1 MVEVDNLDD
10 IPGGK
15 SPTDGFVDFQN
26 EFPLRQYVGKQS
38 TNLEARG
45 IEENKIPYGGGDKG
59 INLELLDQISAEY
72 PFNQVRR
79 TVGGHVTEFD
89 DTPGREKILIKHKSG
104 TGLEFQPDGTILLY
118 SSKNTVRVTAGDE
131 KVIIEGDGD
140 VTYHGNL
147 KLRVDGNFDLDVG
160 GDFNVTVGGDK
171 LEDVK
176 GGIRQDVNGNVQ
188 SLINGNV
195 TTQITE
201 NETRAVWGNQDIFV
215 RGDKSNL
222 VQGVFENASKD
233 VMRMTSEEQLSATSP
248 NINIAATSLS
258 AFGATG
264 TIGGDQIVYYGT
276 TAHIDRVNSTSM
288 HASNSVHASVGMEAP
303 TFNGNLSGNAST
315 AGTAGT
321 AALGASGGSAQDTVD
336 LTPATNVTTTEFTTS
351 LASDYLAKHENAV
364 KEILIDPG
372 NKLYNQIN
380 RDADYGGVSDRT
392 LTTAEV
398 RSKLRDPAN
407 QKNET
412 FIGTAMAE
420 GLIHVSFTNAAPND
434 IDRIEGR
441 EATVRRAQ
449 SKKVLGK
456 NPGGEAKRFKGSV
469 LNGKR
474 NVFIAD
480 FYKPDSKTPTS
491 RTELAQGI
499 VIGRYLGGYGDSITF
514 DHVIDNSE
522 KIKIARNLLLN
533 ANANRAIMV
542 DKDVYSEHRLVVAE
556 GLYRPYTNETVTAGS
571 VNDFKQKGQCVVYEL
586 HDRTGNIDLKK
597 TFDLASWWKDSLQ
610 FQKLILSYDTFNPQ
624 GGTLT
629 AQLILIMPELSSSY
643 EATFDNSIETRYN
656 NFVQSTNE
664 IIECL

>member
-1 MVEVDNLDD
+1 MAEVDNLED
-10 IPGGK
+10 IPVDK
-15 SPTDGFVDFQN
+15 SPTDGFVDFQG
-26 EFPLRQYVGKQS
+26 EFPLRQYAGKQS

-59 INLELLDQISAEY
+59 INLELLDQASSEY
-72 PFNQVRR
+72 PYNQVRR
-79 TVGGHVTEFD
+79 TTGGHVTEFD

-104 TGLEFQPDGTILLY
+104 TGLEFQPDGTILMY

-160 GDFNVTVGGDK
+160 GDFNVTVAGDK
-171 LEDVK
+171 SEDIK

-195 TTQITE
+195 TTQITK
-201 NETRAVWGNQDIFV
+201 NETRAVWGDQDTFV
-215 RGDKSNL
+215 RGNKSNL
-222 VQGVFENASKD
+222 VQGVLENASKD
-233 VMRMTSEEQLSATSP
+233 VMLMTSEEQLSASSP
-248 NINIAATSLS
+248 NINIAATNLS

-288 HASNSVHASVGMEAP
+288 HATTFHGTLNGKASFAAKADQAGSAP
-303 TFNGNLSGNAST
+303 PG
-315 AGTAGT
+315 AG
-321 AALGASGGSAQDTVD
+321 SGGGTQTIE
-336 LTPATNVTTTEFTTS
+336 TATNVTTTEFTTS

-412 FIGTAMAE
+412 FIGTVMAE
-420 GLIHVSFTNAAPND
+420 GLIHVTFSNAAPND
-434 IDRIEGR
+434 IDRIESR
-441 EATVRRAQ
+441 ESTVRRAQ

-474 NVFIAD
+474 NVVIAD
-480 FYKPDSKTPTS
+480 FYKPDGKTPTS

-514 DHVIDNSE
+514 DHVIKNSE

-542 DKDVYSEHRLVVAE
+542 DNDVYSEHRLVVAE
-556 GLYRPYTNETVTAGS
+556 GLYRPYVNETVTTGS
-571 VNDFKQKGQCVVYEL
+571 VNYYKERGQCVVYEL
-586 HDRTGNIDLKK
+586 HNRTGNIDLKK

-610 FQKLILSYDTFNPQ
+610 FQKLILSYDTFNPT
-624 GGTLT
+624 GALT

-643 EATFDNSIETRYN
+643 EATFDNLIETRYN

-664 IIECL
+664 IVECL

>member
-514 DHVIDNSE
+514 DHVIENSE

-542 DKDVYSEHRLVVAE
+542 DNDVYSEHRLVVAE
-556 GLYRPYTNETVTAGS
+556 GLYRPYVNETVTTGS
-571 VNDFKQKGQCVVYEL
+571 VNYYKERGQCVVYEL

>member
-1 MVEVDNLDD
+1 M
-10 IPGGK
+10 
-15 SPTDGFVDFQN
+15 
-26 EFPLRQYVGKQS
+26 
-38 TNLEARG
+38 
-45 IEENKIPYGGGDKG
+45 
-59 INLELLDQISAEY
+59 
-72 PFNQVRR
+72 
-79 TVGGHVTEFD
+79 
-89 DTPGREKILIKHKSG
+89 
-104 TGLEFQPDGTILLY
+104 
-118 SSKNTVRVTAGDE
+118 
-131 KVIIEGDGD
+131 
-140 VTYHGNL
+140 
-147 KLRVDGNFDLDVG
+147 
-160 GDFNVTVGGDK
+160 
-171 LEDVK
+171 
-176 GGIRQDVNGNVQ
+176 
-188 SLINGNV
+188 
-195 TTQITE
+195 
-201 NETRAVWGNQDIFV
+201 
-215 RGDKSNL
+215 
-222 VQGVFENASKD
+222 
-233 VMRMTSEEQLSATSP
+233 
-248 NINIAATSLS
+248 
-258 AFGATG
+258 
-264 TIGGDQIVYYGT
+264 
-276 TAHIDRVNSTSM
+276 
-288 HASNSVHASVGMEAP
+288 
-303 TFNGNLSGNAST
+303 
-315 AGTAGT
+315 
-321 AALGASGGSAQDTVD
+321 
-336 LTPATNVTTTEFTTS
+336 
-351 LASDYLAKHENAV
+351 AKHENAV

-420 GLIHVSFTNAAPND
+420 GLIHVSFSNAAPND

-456 NPGGEAKRFKGSV
+456 NPGGETKRFKGSV

-480 FYKPDSKTPTS
+480 FYKPDGKTPNS

-533 ANANRAIMV
+533 ANANRAIMT

-556 GLYRPYTNETVTAGS
+556 GLYRPYTNETVTTGS
-571 VNDFKQKGQCVVYEL
+571 VNYYKEKGQCVVYEL

-610 FQKLILSYDTFNPQ
+610 FQKLILSYDTFNPT
-624 GGTLT
+624 GALT

>member
-1 MVEVDNLDD
+1 MAEVDNLED
-10 IPGGK
+10 IPVGK

-59 INLELLDQISAEY
+59 INLEFLDQSSSEY
-72 PFNQVRR
+72 PYNQVRR
-79 TVGGHVTEFD
+79 TVAGHVTEFD

-195 TTQITE
+195 TTQITK
-201 NETRAVWGNQDIFV
+201 NETRAVWGDQDTFV

-222 VQGVFENASKD
+222 VQGAFENASKD

-288 HASNSVHASVGMEAP
+288 HATTFHGTLDGKASFAAKADQAGSAP
-303 TFNGNLSGNAST
+303 
-315 AGTAGT
+315 
-321 AALGASGGSAQDTVD
+321 LGPGSGGGTQTIVSAS
-336 LTPATNVTTTEFTTS
+336 NVTTTEFTTS

-420 GLIHVSFTNAAPND
+420 GLIHVSFSNAAPND

-456 NPGGEAKRFKGSV
+456 NPGGETKRFKGSV

-480 FYKPDSKTPTS
+480 FYKPDGKTPTS

-533 ANANRAIMV
+533 ANANRAIMM

-556 GLYRPYTNETVTAGS
+556 GLYRPYTNETVTAGG

-610 FQKLILSYDTFNPQ
+610 FQKLILSYDTFDPT
-624 GGTLT
+624 GALT

>member
-1 MVEVDNLDD
+1 MAEESYEDRKKKDV
-10 IPGGK
+10 K
-15 SPTDGFVDFQN
+15 SATDGFVDYSGV
-26 EFPLRQYVGKQS
+26 FPLRQYAGKQS

-59 INLELLDQISAEY
+59 IDLELLDQISAEY

-79 TVGGHVTEFD
+79 TIGGHVTEFD

-131 KVIIEGDGD
+131 KIIIEGDGD
-140 VTYHGNL
+140 IAYHGNL

-160 GDFNVTVGGDK
+160 GDFNVTVAGDK

-195 TTQITE
+195 STQITQ
-201 NETRAVWGNQDIFV
+201 NETRLVHGNQEYYV
-215 RGDKSNL
+215 KGNKSNL
-222 VQGVFENASKD
+222 VQGVLENLSKD
-233 VMRMTSEEQLSATSP
+233 VMRITSESQAVMSSP
-248 NINIAATSLS
+248 DINIGANDLS
-258 AFGATG
+258 VFGAVG

-288 HASNSVHASVGMEAP
+288 HATTFHGSLVGKSSFAEKADEAGSAP
-303 TFNGNLSGNAST
+303 PG
-315 AGTAGT
+315 AG
-321 AALGASGGSAQDTVD
+321 SGGGT
-336 LTPATNVTTTEFTTS
+336 LTDVTATNVTTTEFTTS
-351 LASDYLAKHENAV
+351 LATDYLANHEHAV
-364 KEILIDPG
+364 REVLIDPG
-372 NKLYNQIN
+372 ALLYNQIN

-398 RSKLRDPAN
+398 RSKLRDPLN
-407 QKNET
+407 QQNET
-412 FIGTAMAE
+412 FIGAILSE
-420 GLIHVSFTNAAPND
+420 GLMHHSFSNAAPND
-434 IDRIEGR
+434 VDRIEGR

-449 SKKVLGK
+449 SKKILGK
-456 NPGGEAKRFKGSV
+456 NPGGETKRFKGSV
-469 LNGKR
+469 RDGQRLVAINSK
-474 NVFIAD
+474 
-480 FYKPDSKTPTS
+480 YKPDGKFITS

-499 VIGRYLGGYGDSITF
+499 VVGRFLGGSGDAVTF
-514 DHVIDNSE
+514 DHVIDNSQ
-522 KIKIARNLLLN
+522 KTNIARNLLLN
-533 ANANRAIMV
+533 ANANRAIMI
-542 DKDVYSEHRLVVAE
+542 DNDVYSEHRLVVAE
-556 GLYRPYTNETVTAGS
+556 GIYRKYVNEGMTTLG
-571 VNDFKQKGQCVVYEL
+571 VNDLKSRGRCVVYEL

-610 FQKLILSYDTFNPQ
+610 FEKMILSYDTFNPQ

-629 AQLILIMPELSSSY
+629 AQIILIMPELGSDY
-643 EATFDNSIETRYN
+643 KATFDNSIETRFN

>member
-1 MVEVDNLDD
+1 MTEVDNLED
-10 IPGGK
+10 IPADK
-15 SPTDGFVDFQN
+15 SPVDGFEDFQGA
-26 EFPLRQYVGKQS
+26 FPLRQYAGKQS

-59 INLELLDQISAEY
+59 INLELLDQTSSEY

-79 TVGGHVTEFD
+79 TIAGHVTEFD

-160 GDFNVTVGGDK
+160 GDFNVTTHGDK
-171 LEDVK
+171 LEDIK
-176 GGIRQDVNGNVQ
+176 GGIRQDVNGNIQ

-195 TTQITE
+195 TTQITR
-201 NETRAVWGNQDIFV
+201 NETRVVHGDQDYFIKGN
-215 RGDKSNL
+215 KSNL
-222 VQGVFENASKD
+222 VQGVLENLSKD
-233 VMRMTSEEQLSATSP
+233 VMRMTSESQAVMSSP
-248 NINIAATSLS
+248 DINIGATSLS
-258 AFGATG
+258 VFGAAG

-288 HASNSVHASVGMEAP
+288 HAP
-303 TFNGNLSGNAST
+303 TFHG
-315 AGTAGT
+315 
-321 AALGASGGSAQDTVD
+321 D
-336 LTPATNVTTTEFTTS
+336 LTGRADEAIASDTAIYASYGGGPGGPAGWTNTNTTATNVTTTEFTTELS
-351 LASDYLAKHENAV
+351 EDYLAKHEHAV
-364 KEILIDPG
+364 REVLIDPG
-372 NKLYNQIN
+372 ALLYNQIN

-398 RSKLRDPAN
+398 RSKLRDPLN
-407 QKNET
+407 QQNET
-412 FIGTAMAE
+412 FIGAILSE
-420 GLIHVSFTNAAPND
+420 GLMHHSFSNAAPND

-456 NPGGEAKRFKGSV
+456 NPGGETKRFKGSV
-469 LNGKR
+469 RDGLRK
-474 NVFIAD
+474 VSISAV
-480 FYKPDSKTPTS
+480 YKPDNKVITS
-491 RTELAQGI
+491 RTELAQGV
-499 VIGRYLGGYGDSITF
+499 VIGRFLGGYGDAVTF
-514 DHVIDNSE
+514 DHVIDNT
-522 KIKIARNLLLN
+522 KKVTIARNLLLN
-533 ANANRAIMV
+533 ANANRSIMV
-542 DKDVYSEHRLVVAE
+542 NSDVYSEHRLVVAE
-556 GLYRPYTNETVTAGS
+556 GIYRKYANEGMTSLG
-571 VNDFKQKGQCVVYEL
+571 VNDLKSKGRCVVYEL
-586 HDRTGNIDLKK
+586 HDRTGNIDLNK

-610 FQKLILSYDTFNPQ
+610 FEKLILSYDTFNPQ

-629 AQLILIMPELSSSY
+629 AQIILIMPELKPDY
-643 EATFDNSIETRYN
+643 TATFNNLIETRYN

-664 IIECL
+664 IVECL

>member
-1 MVEVDNLDD
+1 MTDVDDFED
-10 IPGGK
+10 ISAGK
-15 SPTDGFVDFQN
+15 RPTDGFEDFQGA
-26 EFPLRQYVGKQS
+26 FPLRQYAGKQS

-59 INLELLDQISAEY
+59 INLELLDQTSSEY

-79 TVGGHVTEFD
+79 TIAGHVTEFD

-160 GDFNVTVGGDK
+160 GDFNVTTHGDK
-171 LEDVK
+171 LEDIK
-176 GGIRQDVNGNVQ
+176 GGIRQDVNGNIQ

-195 TTQITE
+195 TTQITK
-201 NETRAVWGNQDIFV
+201 NETRVVHGDQDYFIKGN
-215 RGDKSNL
+215 KSNL
-222 VQGVFENASKD
+222 VQGVLENLSKD
-233 VMRMTSEEQLSATSP
+233 VMRMTSESQAVMSSP
-248 NINIAATSLS
+248 DINIGATSLS
-258 AFGATG
+258 VFGAAG

-288 HASNSVHASVGMEAP
+288 HAATFHGDLTGRADEAIASDTAV
-303 TFNGNLSGNAST
+303 FASKGGGPGGPDGWT
-315 AGTAGT
+315 NTSTT
-321 AALGASGGSAQDTVD
+321 AA
-336 LTPATNVTTTEFTTS
+336 NVTTTEFTTS
-351 LASDYLAKHENAV
+351 LASDYLANHEHAV
-364 KEILIDPG
+364 REVLIDPG
-372 NKLYNQIN
+372 ALLYNQIN

-398 RSKLRDPAN
+398 RSKLRDPLN
-407 QKNET
+407 QQNET
-412 FIGTAMAE
+412 FIGAILSE
-420 GLIHVSFTNAAPND
+420 GLMHHSFSNAAPND

-456 NPGGEAKRFKGSV
+456 NPGGETKRFKGSV
-469 LNGKR
+469 RDGLRK
-474 NVFIAD
+474 VSISA
-480 FYKPDSKTPTS
+480 FYKPDNKVITS
-491 RTELAQGI
+491 RTELAQG
-499 VIGRYLGGYGDSITF
+499 VVVGRFLGGYGDAVTF
-514 DHVIDNSE
+514 DHVIDNT
-522 KIKIARNLLLN
+522 KKVTIARNLLLN
-533 ANANRAIMV
+533 ANANRSIMV
-542 DKDVYSEHRLVVAE
+542 NSDVYSEHRLVVAE
-556 GLYRPYTNETVTAGS
+556 GIYRKYANEGMTSLG
-571 VNDFKQKGQCVVYEL
+571 VNDLKSKGRCVVYEL
-586 HDRTGNIDLKK
+586 HDRTGNIDLNK

-610 FQKLILSYDTFNPQ
+610 FEKLILSYDTFNPQ

-629 AQLILIMPELSSSY
+629 AQIILIMPELKPDY
-643 EATFDNSIETRYN
+643 TATFDNLIETRYN

-664 IIECL
+664 IVECL

>member
-1 MVEVDNLDD
+1 MAEVDNLED
-10 IPGGK
+10 IPVDK
-15 SPTDGFVDFQN
+15 SPTDGFVDFQS
-26 EFPLRQYVGKQS
+26 EFPLRQYAGKQS

-59 INLELLDQISAEY
+59 INLEFLDQSSSEY
-72 PFNQVRR
+72 PYNQVRR
-79 TVGGHVTEFD
+79 TIAGHVTEFD

-104 TGLEFQPDGTILLY
+104 TGLEFQPDGTILMY

-160 GDFNVTVGGDK
+160 GDFNVTVAGDK
-171 LEDVK
+171 SEDIK

-195 TTQITE
+195 TTQITK
-201 NETRAVWGNQDIFV
+201 NETRAVWGDQDTFV

-222 VQGVFENASKD
+222 VQGAFENASKD

-288 HASNSVHASVGMEAP
+288 HATTFHGTLNGKASFAAKADEAGSAP
-303 TFNGNLSGNAST
+303 PG
-315 AGTAGT
+315 AG
-321 AALGASGGSAQDTVD
+321 SGGGTQTIE
-336 LTPATNVTTTEFTTS
+336 TATNVTTTEFTTS

-412 FIGTAMAE
+412 FIGTVMAE
-420 GLIHVSFTNAAPND
+420 GLIHVTFSNAAPND
-434 IDRIEGR
+434 IDRIESR
-441 EATVRRAQ
+441 ESTVRRAQ

-456 NPGGEAKRFKGSV
+456 NPGGETKRFKGSV

-474 NVFIAD
+474 NVVISD
-480 FYKPDSKTPTS
+480 FYKPDGKNPTS

-514 DHVIDNSE
+514 DHVIENSE

-542 DKDVYSEHRLVVAE
+542 DNDIYSEHRLVVAE
-556 GLYRPYTNETVTAGS
+556 GLYRPYVNETVTTGS
-571 VNDFKQKGQCVVYEL
+571 VNYYKERGQCVVYEL
-586 HDRTGNIDLKK
+586 HNRTGNIDLKK

-610 FQKLILSYDTFNPQ
+610 FQKLILSYDTFNPT
-624 GGTLT
+624 GALT

-643 EATFDNSIETRYN
+643 EATFDNLIETRYN

>member
-1 MVEVDNLDD
+1 MADLDNLDD
-10 IPGGK
+10 VPVSK
-15 SPTDGFVDFQN
+15 SPTDGFVDFQD
-26 EFPLRQYVGKQS
+26 EFPLRQYAGKQS

-59 INLELLDQISAEY
+59 IDLELLDQTSAEY

-79 TVGGHVTEFD
+79 TISGHVTEFD
-89 DTPGREKILIKHKSG
+89 DTPGRERILIKHKSG

-131 KVIIEGDGD
+131 KIIIEGDGD
-140 VTYHGNL
+140 IAYHGNL

-160 GDFNVTVGGDK
+160 GDFNVTVAGDK

-195 TTQITE
+195 STQITQ
-201 NETRAVWGNQDIFV
+201 NETRLVHGNQEYYV
-215 RGDKSNL
+215 KGNKSNL
-222 VQGVFENASKD
+222 VQGVLENLSKD
-233 VMRMTSEEQLSATSP
+233 VMRMTSESQAVMSSP
-248 NINIAATSLS
+248 DINIGANDLS
-258 AFGATG
+258 VFGAVG

-303 TFNGNLSGNAST
+303 TFNGNLAGNANT

-321 AALGASGGSAQDTVD
+321 AALGASAGSSQTAVT
-336 LTPATNVTTTEFTTS
+336 LTPATNVDTTEFTTS
-351 LASDYLAKHENAV
+351 LATDYLANDEHAV
-364 KEILIDPG
+364 REVLIDPG
-372 NKLYNQIN
+372 ALLYNQIN

-398 RSKLRDPAN
+398 RSKLRDPLN
-407 QKNET
+407 QQNET
-412 FIGTAMAE
+412 FIGAILAE
-420 GLIHVSFTNAAPND
+420 GLMHHSFSNAAPND
-434 IDRIEGR
+434 VDRIEGR

-449 SKKVLGK
+449 SKKILGK
-456 NPGGEAKRFKGSV
+456 NPGGETKRFKGSV
-469 LNGKR
+469 RDGQRLVAINSK
-474 NVFIAD
+474 
-480 FYKPDSKTPTS
+480 YKPDGKFITS

-499 VIGRYLGGYGDSITF
+499 VVGRFLGGSGDAVTF
-514 DHVIDNSE
+514 DHVIDNSQRTR
-522 KIKIARNLLLN
+522 IARNLLLN
-533 ANANRAIMV
+533 ANANKAIMV
-542 DKDVYSEHRLVVAE
+542 DNDIYSEHRLVVAE
-556 GLYRPYTNETVTAGS
+556 GIYRKYVNEGMTTLG
-571 VNDFKQKGQCVVYEL
+571 VNDLKSRGRCVVYEL
-586 HDRTGNIDLKK
+586 HDRTGNIDPKK

-610 FQKLILSYDTFNPQ
+610 FEKMILSYDTFNPQ

-629 AQLILIMPELSSSY
+629 AQIILIMPELGRDY
-643 EATFDNSIETRYN
+643 KATFDNSIETRFN

>member
-1 MVEVDNLDD
+1 MTDVDNLED
-10 IPGGK
+10 IPGDK
-15 SPTDGFVDFQN
+15 SPTDGFVDFQK
-26 EFPLRQYVGKQS
+26 EFPLRQYGGKQS

-45 IEENKIPYGGGDKG
+45 IEENKIPYGGGDRDV
-59 INLELLDQISAEY
+59 NLELLDQVSAEY

-79 TVGGHVTEFD
+79 TVSGHVTEFD

-131 KVIIEGDGD
+131 KIIIEGDGD
-140 VTYHGNL
+140 IAYHGNL

-160 GDFNVTVGGDK
+160 GDFNVTVAGDK
-171 LEDVK
+171 SEDIK

-195 TTQITE
+195 TTQITK
-201 NETRAVWGNQDIFV
+201 NETRAIWGDQDTFV
-215 RGDKSNL
+215 RGNKSNL
-222 VQGVFENASKD
+222 VQGVLENASKE
-233 VMRMTSEEQLSATSP
+233 VMLMTSEEQLSATSP
-248 NINIAATSLS
+248 NINIAATNLS
-258 AFGATG
+258 AFGANG

-288 HASNSVHASVGMEAP
+288 HATTFHGSLEGKASFAAKADEAGSAP
-303 TFNGNLSGNAST
+303 L
-315 AGTAGT
+315 GTG
-321 AALGASGGSAQDTVD
+321 SGGGTQTIVS
-336 LTPATNVTTTEFTTS
+336 ATNVTTTEFTTS

-364 KEILIDPG
+364 REVLIDPG
-372 NKLYNQIN
+372 NLLYNQIN

-412 FIGTAMAE
+412 FIGSAMSE
-420 GLIHVSFTNAAPND
+420 GLIHHTFSNAAPND

-449 SKKVLGK
+449 SKKILGK
-456 NPGGEAKRFKGSV
+456 NPGGETKRFKGSV

-474 NVFIAD
+474 SITIGSV
-480 FYKPDSKTPTS
+480 YKPDGKVITS

-499 VIGRYLGGYGDSITF
+499 VIGRFLGGYGDAITF

-522 KIKIARNLLLN
+522 KVRIARNLLLN

-542 DKDVYSEHRLVVAE
+542 DNDVYSEHRLIVAE
-556 GLYRPYTNETVTAGS
+556 GLYRPYVNETITTGS
-571 VNDFKQKGQCVVYEL
+571 VNYYKERGQCVVYEL
-586 HDRTGNIDLKK
+586 HDRTGNIDLRK

-629 AQLILIMPELSSSY
+629 AQIILIMPELSSSY
-643 EATFDNSIETRYN
+643 EASFDNSIETRYN

>member
-1 MVEVDNLDD
+1 MTEVDNLED
-10 IPGGK
+10 IPADK
-15 SPTDGFVDFQN
+15 SPVDGFEDFQGV
-26 EFPLRQYVGKQS
+26 FPLRQYAGKQS

-59 INLELLDQISAEY
+59 INLELLDQTSSEY

-79 TVGGHVTEFD
+79 TIAGHVTEFD

-160 GDFNVTVGGDK
+160 GDFNVITHGDK
-171 LEDVK
+171 LEDIK
-176 GGIRQDVNGNVQ
+176 GGIRQDVNGNIQ

-195 TTQITE
+195 TTQITK
-201 NETRAVWGNQDIFV
+201 NETRVVHGDQDYFIKGN
-215 RGDKSNL
+215 KSNL
-222 VQGVFENASKD
+222 VQGVLENLSKD
-233 VMRMTSEEQLSATSP
+233 VMRMTSESQAVMSSP
-248 NINIAATSLS
+248 DINIGATNLS
-258 AFGATG
+258 VFGAVG

-288 HASNSVHASVGMEAP
+288 HAD
-303 TFNGNLSGNAST
+303 TFHG
-315 AGTAGT
+315 
-321 AALGASGGSAQDTVD
+321 D
-336 LTPATNVTTTEFTTS
+336 LTGRADEAIASDTAVWAAKGGGPGGPDGWTNTNTTQSNVTTTEFTTDLS
-351 LASDYLAKHENAV
+351 EDYLANHEHAV
-364 KEILIDPG
+364 REVLIDPG
-372 NKLYNQIN
+372 ALLYNQIN

-398 RSKLRDPAN
+398 RSKLRDPLN
-407 QKNET
+407 QQNET
-412 FIGTAMAE
+412 FIGAILSE
-420 GLIHVSFTNAAPND
+420 GLMHHSFSNAAPND

-456 NPGGEAKRFKGSV
+456 NPGGETKRFKGSV
-469 LNGKR
+469 RDGLRK
-474 NVFIAD
+474 VSISAV
-480 FYKPDSKTPTS
+480 YKPDNKVITS
-491 RTELAQGI
+491 RTELAQG
-499 VIGRYLGGYGDSITF
+499 VVVGRFLGGYGDAVTF
-514 DHVIDNSE
+514 DHVIDNT
-522 KIKIARNLLLN
+522 KKVTIARNLLLN
-533 ANANRAIMV
+533 ANANRSIMV
-542 DKDVYSEHRLVVAE
+542 NSDVYSEHRLVVAE
-556 GLYRPYTNETVTAGS
+556 GIYRKYANEGMTSLG
-571 VNDFKQKGQCVVYEL
+571 VNDLKSKGRCVVYEL
-586 HDRTGNIDLKK
+586 HDRTGNIDLNK

-610 FQKLILSYDTFNPQ
+610 FEKLILSYDTFNPQ

-629 AQLILIMPELSSSY
+629 AQIILIMPELKPDY
-643 EATFDNSIETRYN
+643 TATFDNLIETRYN

-664 IIECL
+664 IVECL

>member
-1 MVEVDNLDD
+1 MAEVDNLED
-10 IPGGK
+10 IPVDK
-15 SPTDGFVDFQN
+15 SPTDGFVDFQD

-59 INLELLDQISAEY
+59 INLEFLDQSSSEY
-72 PFNQVRR
+72 PYNQVRR
-79 TVGGHVTEFD
+79 TTAGHVTEFD

-104 TGLEFQPDGTILLY
+104 TGLEFQPDGTILMY

-160 GDFNVTVGGDK
+160 GDFNVTVAGDK
-171 LEDVK
+171 SEDIK

-195 TTQITE
+195 TTQITK
-201 NETRAVWGNQDIFV
+201 NETRAIWGDQDTFV

-222 VQGVFENASKD
+222 VQGAFENASKD

-288 HASNSVHASVGMEAP
+288 HATTFHGTLNGKASFAAKADQAGSAP
-303 TFNGNLSGNAST
+303 
-315 AGTAGT
+315 
-321 AALGASGGSAQDTVD
+321 LGPGSGGGTQTIE
-336 LTPATNVTTTEFTTS
+336 TATNVTTTEFTTS

-407 QKNET
+407 QRNET
-412 FIGTAMAE
+412 FIGTVMAE
-420 GLIHVSFTNAAPND
+420 GLMHVTFSNAAPND
-434 IDRIEGR
+434 IDRIESR
-441 EATVRRAQ
+441 ESTVRRAQ

-456 NPGGEAKRFKGSV
+456 NPGGETKRFKGSV

-474 NVFIAD
+474 NVVISD
-480 FYKPDSKTPTS
+480 FYKPDGKTPTS

-514 DHVIDNSE
+514 DHVIENSE

-542 DKDVYSEHRLVVAE
+542 DNDVYSEHRLVVAE
-556 GLYRPYTNETVTAGS
+556 GLYRPYVNETVTTGS
-571 VNDFKQKGQCVVYEL
+571 VNYYKERGQCVVYEL
-586 HDRTGNIDLKK
+586 HNRTGNIDFKK

-610 FQKLILSYDTFNPQ
+610 FQKLILSYDTFNPT
-624 GGTLT
+624 GALT
-629 AQLILIMPELSSSY
+629 VQLILIMPELSSSY

>member
-1 MVEVDNLDD
+1 MAEESYEDRKKKDV
-10 IPGGK
+10 K
-15 SPTDGFVDFQN
+15 SATDGFVDYSGV
-26 EFPLRQYVGKQS
+26 FPLRQYVGKQS

-195 TTQITE
+195 TTQITK
-201 NETRAVWGNQDIFV
+201 NETRAVWGDQDTFV

-222 VQGVFENASKD
+222 VQGAFENASKD

-288 HASNSVHASVGMEAP
+288 HATTFHGTLDGKASFAAKADEAGSAP
-303 TFNGNLSGNAST
+303 
-315 AGTAGT
+315 
-321 AALGASGGSAQDTVD
+321 LGPGSGGGTQTIVSAS
-336 LTPATNVTTTEFTTS
+336 NVTTTEFTTS

-420 GLIHVSFTNAAPND
+420 GLIHVSFSNAAPND

-456 NPGGEAKRFKGSV
+456 NPGGETKRFKGSV
-469 LNGKR
+469 LDGKR
-474 NVFIAD
+474 NVFITD
-480 FYKPDSKTPTS
+480 FYKPDGKTPTS

-586 HDRTGNIDLKK
+586 HDRTGSIDLKK

>member
-1 MVEVDNLDD
+1 MTEVDNLED
-10 IPGGK
+10 IPASK
-15 SPTDGFVDFQN
+15 SPKDGFVDFQG
-26 EFPLRQYVGKQS
+26 EFPLRQYAGKQS

-59 INLELLDQISAEY
+59 IDLELLDQISAEY

-131 KVIIEGDGD
+131 KIIIEGDGD
-140 VTYHGNL
+140 IAYHGNL

-160 GDFNVTVGGDK
+160 GDFNVTVAGDK

-195 TTQITE
+195 STQITQ
-201 NETRAVWGNQDIFV
+201 NETRLVHGNQEYYV
-215 RGDKSNL
+215 KGNKSNL
-222 VQGVFENASKD
+222 VQGVLENLSKD
-233 VMRMTSEEQLSATSP
+233 VMRMTSESQAVMSSP
-248 NINIAATSLS
+248 DINIGANDLS
-258 AFGATG
+258 VFGAVG

-288 HASNSVHASVGMEAP
+288 HATTFHGSLEGKASFAAKADEAGSAP
-303 TFNGNLSGNAST
+303 PGSG
-315 AGTAGT
+315 
-321 AALGASGGSAQDTVD
+321 SGGGTQTIVNG
-336 LTPATNVTTTEFTTS
+336 PNVTTTEFTTS
-351 LASDYLAKHENAV
+351 LATDYLANHEHAV
-364 KEILIDPG
+364 REVLIDPG
-372 NKLYNQIN
+372 ALLYNQIN

-398 RSKLRDPAN
+398 RSKLRDPLN
-407 QKNET
+407 QQNET
-412 FIGTAMAE
+412 FIGAILSE
-420 GLIHVSFTNAAPND
+420 GLMHHSFSNAAPND
-434 IDRIEGR
+434 VDRIEGR

-456 NPGGEAKRFKGSV
+456 NPGGETKRFKGSV
-469 LNGKR
+469 RDGQRLVAISSK
-474 NVFIAD
+474 
-480 FYKPDSKTPTS
+480 YKPDGKVITS

-499 VIGRYLGGYGDSITF
+499 VVGRFLGGCGDAVTF
-514 DHVIDNSE
+514 DHVIDNSQ
-522 KIKIARNLLLN
+522 KTNIARNLLLN

-542 DKDVYSEHRLVVAE
+542 DNDVYSEHRLVVAE
-556 GLYRPYTNETVTAGS
+556 GIYRKYVNEGMTTLG
-571 VNDFKQKGQCVVYEL
+571 VNDLKSRGRCVVYEL

-610 FQKLILSYDTFNPQ
+610 FEKMILSYDTFNPQ

-629 AQLILIMPELSSSY
+629 AQIILIMPELGSDY
-643 EATFDNSIETRYN
+643 KATFDNSIETRFN

>member
-45 IEENKIPYGGGDKG
+45 IEEIKIPYGGGDKG

-542 DKDVYSEHRLVVAE
+542 DNDVYSEHRLVVAE
-556 GLYRPYTNETVTAGS
+556 GLYRPYVNETVTTGS
-571 VNDFKQKGQCVVYEL
+571 VNYYKERGQCVVYEL